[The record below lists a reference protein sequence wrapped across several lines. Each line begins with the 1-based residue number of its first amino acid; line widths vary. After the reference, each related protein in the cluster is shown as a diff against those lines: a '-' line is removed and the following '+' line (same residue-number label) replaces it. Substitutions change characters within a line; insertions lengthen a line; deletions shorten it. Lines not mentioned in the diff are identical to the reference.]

1 MAEES
6 IVPEDFRENYKLLCK
21 SYGIEKTNEILL
33 ESIVDLYKT
42 VESQH
47 LAIEQAQ
54 KEFKKIKVQ
63 KNRRIDC
70 LEASIQRLATIFKK
84 LSQSNDPEIKSIA
97 ELVIDTILMPTQ
109 NSNMGSMNWE
119 KSTYPKYDD

>member
-1 MAEES
+1 
-6 IVPEDFRENYKLLCK
+6 
-21 SYGIEKTNEILL
+21 
-33 ESIVDLYKT
+33 
-42 VESQH
+42 
-47 LAIEQAQ
+47 
-54 KEFKKIKVQ
+54 
-63 KNRRIDC
+63 